1 MNEMNGLISTGATGL
16 AESATPVSSNSGH
29 GSGDFEQLFAL
40 SSDLLS
46 IVDFQGRFLR
56 VNPAWTVSLGWNA
69 EEILGRTFLELIHPE
84 DVADTVA
91 AAGRLRSG
99 QTVCGFENRYRGA
112 DNHYRWLSWSS
123 YPNLSAKTIFSV
135 ARDVTDRHIQETA
148 LLLSEKRFSDAF
160 EHAPHGMALASLTG
174 KFLKVNKALCQLL
187 EYGEDELLNLNF
199 QQLTHEEDLPGCLA
213 HIARQIAGEQV
224 PFSSEKR
231 YRSKSGKYVST
242 LVSCSTVRD
251 ALGQPVH
258 FISQIQDITL
268 QKSVIEEMRKARDG
282 AEAAN
287 RAKSEFLAIMSH
299 EIRTPMNG
307 VLGFSSLLAESVLNE
322 EQQRFVRHIQQ
333 SGETLLNLINDI
345 LEFSKIE
352 AGKIELE
359 ETVFDFRQIAEEVV
373 SFLFPKASEKG
384 LFLHLQFSDEIPKK
398 IYSDAGRIR
407 QVLLNLTCN
416 AVKFTETGGVV
427 VEIALSG
434 NAQCKVSVID
444 SGMGIPH
451 EKLGQLFR
459 EFTQLDSSTTRR
471 FGGTGLGLA
480 ISRRLTELLGGEIG
494 VESTPGAGSVFWFTL
509 PLCTA
514 EPDIE
519 SLDRDPLDAGTPVS
533 NAAVPV
539 DPCLSGVRVLVV
551 EDNSA
556 NQLFAVY
563 LLNKVGCTVGL
574 AANGREAVA
583 QFSQLPY
590 DVILMDCYMPE
601 MDGFEATKAIRQLG
615 QRGRDIPIIAVTASI
630 TKADQEH
637 CKSAGMN
644 DFLPKPW
651 SREGLVRLLRKWARP
666 KRRKSPTSTTPSPTS
681 PQPLVVL

>member
-1 MNEMNGLISTGATGL
+1 MSETNGLILTGAAGF
-16 AESATPVSSNSGH
+16 APSATPGMLTPEH
-29 GSGDFEQLFAL
+29 GREDFEQLFAL

-46 IVDFQGRFLR
+46 VVDFEGHFLR
-56 VNPAWTVSLGWNA
+56 VNPAWTVSLGWSA
-69 EEILGRTFLELIHPE
+69 EEFVRRPYLELIHPD
-84 DVADTVA
+84 DVAGTIEA
-91 AAGRLRSG
+91 TERLRRG
-99 QTVCGFENRYRGA
+99 QTVCGFENRYRGV
-112 DNHYRWLSWSS
+112 DNQYRWLSWSS
-123 YPNLSAKTIFSV
+123 YPNLSARTIFSV
-135 ARDVTDRHIQETA
+135 ARDVTERRKQEAA
-148 LLLSEKRFSDAF
+148 LQLSEKRFSDAF
-160 EHAPHGMALASLTG
+160 EHAPHGMAIISLNG

-187 EYGEDELLNLNF
+187 EYEEEELLGLNF
-199 QQLTHEEDLPGCLA
+199 QQLTHHEDLPGCMA
-213 HIARQIAGEQV
+213 HVLRQIEGEQV
-224 PFSSEKR
+224 PFIAEKR
-231 YRSKSGKYVST
+231 YRSKSGKYAT
-242 LVSCSTVRD
+242 TQVSCSTIRD
-251 ALGQPVH
+251 ASGQPVH

-307 VLGFSSLLAESVLNE
+307 VLGFSSLLADTVLTE
-322 EQQRFVRHIQQ
+322 EQQQFVRHIRQ

-352 AGKIELE
+352 AGKIDLE
-359 ETVFDFRQIAEEVV
+359 ETAFDLRQIAEEVV
-373 SFLFPKASEKG
+373 SFLAPKASEKG
-384 LFLHLQFSDEIPKK
+384 LFLHLQFSDQMPERLF
-398 IYSDAGRIR
+398 SDAGRVR
-407 QVLLNLTCN
+407 QVLLNLTSN

-427 VEIALSG
+427 VEITPSG
-434 NAQCKVSVID
+434 HSTCKVSVID

-480 ISRRLTELLGGEIG
+480 ISRRLTRLLGGEIG

-509 PLCTA
+509 PLRSCEMDDDTLNR
-514 EPDIE
+514 DDLVTE
-519 SLDRDPLDAGTPVS
+519 SHVS
-533 NAAVPV
+533 SAAVPV
-539 DPCLSGVRVLVV
+539 DNRLSGTRVLVV

-563 LLNKVGCTVGL
+563 LLKNVGCKVDL
-574 AANGREAVA
+574 AANGREAVL

-601 MDGFEATKAIRQLG
+601 MDGFEATRAIRQMG
-615 QRGRDIPIIAVTASI
+615 QRGRDVPIIAVTASI

-637 CKSAGMN
+637 CKSVGMN

-651 SREGLVRLLRKWARP
+651 SRDGLVRLLRKWARP
-666 KRRKSPTSTTPSPTS
+666 KRRKASAVTGPSADS
-681 PQPLVVL
+681 PQQLVVL

>member
-1 MNEMNGLISTGATGL
+1 MSEMNGLISTGTTGL
-16 AESATPVSSNSGH
+16 APSAAPGILTPDH
-29 GSGDFEQLFAL
+29 GREDFEQLFAL

-56 VNPAWTVSLGWNA
+56 VNPAWTVSLGLSA
-69 EEILGRTFLELIHPE
+69 EEFFHRPYLELIHPD
-84 DVADTVA
+84 DVAGTLA
-91 AAGRLRSG
+91 AADRLRRG
-99 QTVCGFENRYRGA
+99 QTVCGFENRYRGV
-112 DNHYRWLSWSS
+112 DNQYRWLSWSS
-123 YPNLSAKTIFSV
+123 YPNLFAKTIFSV
-135 ARDVTDRHIQETA
+135 ARDVTDRRNQEAA
-148 LLLSEKRFSDAF
+148 LQLSEKRFSDAF
-160 EHAPHGMALASLTG
+160 EHAPHGMAIISLSG

-199 QQLTHEEDLPGCLA
+199 QQLTHQEDLPGCMA
-213 HIARQIAGEQV
+213 HIVRQIDGETV
-224 PFSSEKR
+224 PFIAEKR
-231 YRSKSGKYVST
+231 YRSKSGKYAIT
-242 LVSCSTVRD
+242 QVSCSTVRD
-251 ALGQPVH
+251 ASGQPVH
-258 FISQIQDITL
+258 FISQIQDITI
-268 QKSVIEEMRKARDG
+268 QKSVIEEMRKAKDA

-307 VLGFSSLLAESVLNE
+307 VLGFSSLLAESALTE

-359 ETVFDFRQIAEEVV
+359 ETVFDFQLIAEEVV
-373 SFLFPKASEKG
+373 SFLAPKASEKG
-384 LFLHLQFSDEIPKK
+384 LFLNLKFSNEVPRK
-398 IYSDAGRIR
+398 IMSDAGRVR
-407 QVLLNLTCN
+407 QVLLNLASN
-416 AVKFTETGGVV
+416 AIKFTESGGVV
-427 VEIALSG
+427 VEISPSG
-434 NAQCKVSVID
+434 DSTCKVAVID
-444 SGMGIPH
+444 SGMGIPP

-459 EFTQLDSSTTRR
+459 EFTQVDSSTTRR

-480 ISRRLTELLGGEIG
+480 ISRRLTKLLGGEIG
-494 VESTPGAGSVFWFTL
+494 VESTLGAGSVFWFTL
-509 PLCTA
+509 PLRTV
-514 EPDIE
+514 EKEDE
-519 SLDRDPLDAGTPVS
+519 TLDRDSVEPELQAPSAAAPVEPGLAGI
-533 NAAVPV
+533 
-539 DPCLSGVRVLVV
+539 RVLVV

-563 LLNKVGCTVGL
+563 LLHKVGCTVDL

-601 MDGFEATKAIRQLG
+601 MDGFEATKAIRQVG
-615 QRGRDIPIIAVTASI
+615 QRGRDVPIIAVTASI

-637 CKSAGMN
+637 CKTVGMN

-651 SREGLVRLLRKWARP
+651 SRDGLVRLLRKWAKP
-666 KRRKSPTSTTPSPTS
+666 KRRKVLSAPGPSAAS
-681 PQPLVVL
+681 PQPIVVL